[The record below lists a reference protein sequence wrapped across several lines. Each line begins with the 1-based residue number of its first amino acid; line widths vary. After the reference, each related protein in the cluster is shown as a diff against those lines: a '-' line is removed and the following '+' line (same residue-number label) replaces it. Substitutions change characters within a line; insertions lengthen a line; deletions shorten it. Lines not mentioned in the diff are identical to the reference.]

1 MTAKHRNKAV
11 LVFIF
16 IYTVF
21 YYGWITLWNA
31 NTYILTAGGN
41 VLSIVGPLIATLWLI
56 KAIRRSPRKERAFW
70 LLLAMGTFSYFLAE
84 SVWLIYETVMKLNV
98 PYPGIP
104 DIFYVMN
111 SVLYLSAFV
120 YKLKTEKKHL
130 SIATFIFDIFL
141 VMTVYSTFFWYFLIK
156 PVIENNTAAAFE
168 LGLSLFYPLID
179 LALLF
184 FIVVY
189 FFNCKRVF
197 HRYTSLYLIAGI
209 LLQIT
214 ADIGFMLLQN
224 SDAYTSGSWL
234 DPLFILGT
242 LLIGY
247 TGLLQ
252 QEAPTQE
259 SQELLVDKAD
269 GNLRMLFPYIYVSIL
284 FIYMIVNAS
293 TMNEVTVGAGLTIVI
308 IIARQLIVLN
318 ENKQLIGKY
327 ETQTKDL
334 LLSEE
339 RYKSLF
345 SNHPD
350 AVFSLDLKGHVIS
363 VNKKGAELAGV
374 AREKLISRSVM
385 PFIDDEHKEQVRENF
400 YKTRNGSSQHYQF
413 TITNSFGR
421 LLYIS
426 VTHIPIMV
434 KEELVGV
441 FAIAQDIT
449 QNKLNEQRIHYLAY
463 HDPLTNLANRTHFE
477 EHLAD
482 RIKHSDPARDL
493 FAVLFLDLNDFKLIN
508 DTYGHALGD
517 ELLSEIGQ
525 RIHASIDEDEHGAR
539 LGGDEFTLLLTRPE
553 SRSDIDERT
562 RRLKSDLS
570 RPYLIKGRKL
580 YCIPSIGCAIYPD
593 DGTSSHVL
601 LDHADTAMY
610 ARKRTHKNVHINKAP
625 QLAD

>member
-1 MTAKHRNKAV
+1 MTAEHRNKAV

-41 VLSIVGPLIATLWLI
+41 LLSIIGPLIATLWLI
-56 KAIRRSPRKERAFW
+56 QAVRRRPEKDRPFW
-70 LLLAMGTFSYFLAE
+70 LLLALGTFSYFLAE
-84 SVWLIYETVMKLNV
+84 SVWLLNETFMRLNV
-98 PYPGIP
+98 PSPGIP

-111 SVLYLSAFV
+111 PVLYLAAFV
-120 YKLKTEKKHL
+120 YKLKMEKKHF
-130 SIATFIFDIFL
+130 SIATLIFDIFL
-141 VMTVYSTFFWYFLIK
+141 VMTVYSTFFWYLLIK
-156 PVIENNTAAAFE
+156 PVIENNTAADFGVA
-168 LGLSLFYPLID
+168 LSLFYPLVD

-189 FFNCKRVF
+189 FFNGKRVF
-197 HRYTSLYLIAGI
+197 HRNTSLFLIVGI
-209 LLQIT
+209 LVQIT
-214 ADIGFMLLQN
+214 ADIGFMLLKN
-224 SDAYTSGSWL
+224 SDAYTSGSWV
-234 DPLFILGT
+234 DPLFILGI

-252 QEAPTQE
+252 QETPNQE
-259 SQELLVDKAD
+259 NQELLVDESG
-269 GNLRMLFPYIYVSIL
+269 GNLRMLFPYVYVSIL
-284 FIYMIVNAS
+284 FIYMIINAS
-293 TMNEVTVGAGLTIVI
+293 TVNEVTVGAGLTIVI

-318 ENKQLIGKY
+318 ENKRLLGKY

-363 VNKKGAELAGV
+363 VNKKGEELAGV
-374 AREKLISRSVM
+374 PREKLLSRSVM

-413 TITNSFGR
+413 TITNSSGR
-421 LLYIS
+421 LLYIR

-463 HDPLTNLANRTHFE
+463 HDPLTNLSNRTHFE

-482 RIKHSDPARDL
+482 RIKHSDPAQDL

-508 DTYGHALGD
+508 DTYGHAFGD
-517 ELLSEIGQ
+517 ELLSQIGQ
-525 RIHASIDEDEHGAR
+525 RIHATIDNDEYGAR
-539 LGGDEFTLLLTRPE
+539 LGGDEFTLLLTRPA
-553 SRSDIDERT
+553 SRLDIDERI

-580 YCIPSIGCAIYPD
+580 YCIPSIGCAVYPD

-610 ARKRTHKNVHINKAP
+610 AKKRTHKNMHINKAP